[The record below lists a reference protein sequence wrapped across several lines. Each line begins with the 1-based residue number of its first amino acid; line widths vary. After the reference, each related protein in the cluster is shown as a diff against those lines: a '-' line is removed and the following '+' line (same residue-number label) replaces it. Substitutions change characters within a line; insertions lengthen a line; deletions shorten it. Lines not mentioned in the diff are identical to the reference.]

1 LLARLGANP
10 EVAPPILEKFFF
22 GTSPLLSGPIV
33 DDVPLSE
40 TAPLRASTQD
50 GKNYIQWL
58 ATSSLEVVRRQDF
71 GGGTEP
77 RALLYLMLRHAMML
91 GHWDAGIRFL
101 ENRNLI
107 DGAVARRSPRSSTSR
122 RRAAARASSS
132 TWCARSPR
140 SPATRRRRSPTTSTV
155 PRSSRRPPRRWTY
168 ARSSTR
174 SDGSRRCQRRAS
186 SACLRSMSISRRTA
200 STPGRPGSRR
210 AGSASCAT
218 ASASSAS
225 CTSATPVPVEL
236 GGALAEVFARPNDP
250 PLVHDPQN
258 AGYIHAPSLDHAATA
273 AILKNAYA
281 VNATPT
287 QPDAFAV
294 NLSSNRVRHA
304 LEILEDFLADVQ
316 TALALVPLHDPTPV
330 DIAGQLAAVT
340 SLRETLVARVTQL
353 AADLTTR
360 IAAAQQGLAEATAL
374 VDANARFDAVRAAA
388 KHVLG
393 EDVVV
398 LPRFRLA
405 TERANELANAFAAS
419 PALLTDLVAAGRRF
433 PVDDWL
439 YGVARVRE
447 KLAAWEQTAILGE
460 AFTGTA
466 AALVPVQ
473 LPHLPND
480 RWAALEIDL
489 TATGA
494 HDRLLYTADVPA
506 GFTPHAVQCG
516 LVLDEWPEVI
526 PAPDVL
532 TGLTFHFDRPSAQP
546 PQVMLLALPA
556 ALRGRW
562 TWDDLVGAITET
574 LDDTKSRAVEP
585 SHVDSSAYG
594 QFLPATLMAV
604 TLYWITVA
612 TNLAL
617 NNTVYD
623 HIGAS

>member
-1 LLARLGANP
+1 VRTQPAITGDASTTLADYIHRPAILATAAETVDLRALVDAFGRLAQVPTARLERVFA
-10 EVAPPILEKFFF
+10 EH
-22 GTSPLLSGPIV
+22 V
-33 DDVPLSE
+33 DLATYRLDAWK
-40 TAPLRASTQD
+40 T
-50 GKNYIQWL
+50 GL
-58 ATSSLEVVRRQDF
+58 ATSRLGELRHGERQQR
-71 GGGTEP
+71 E
-77 RALLYLMLRHAMML
+77 LYL
-91 GHWDAGIRFL
+91 GDYGWL
-101 ENRNLI
+101 E
-107 DGAVARRSPRSSTSR
+107 DVRS
-122 RRAAARASSS
+122 RAA
-132 TWCARSPR
+132 
-140 SPATRRRRSPTTSTV
+140 
-155 PRSSRRPPRRWTY
+155 
-168 ARSSTR
+168 
-174 SDGSRRCQRRAS
+174 
-186 SACLRSMSISRRTA
+186 
-200 STPGRPGSRR
+200 
-210 AGSASCAT
+210 
-218 ASASSAS
+218 
-225 CTSATPVPVEL
+225 PVPVEL
-236 GGALAEVFARPNDP
+236 GGALAAVFARPNDP